1 MERTGNQQTRRP
13 RRRSSPRTSPR
24 TGSASRPAAAPLGVP
39 HYLNRSSAE
48 AGAISPGELAAV
60 PVSGG
65 ETSVASRG
73 EGRQESAAPN
83 QPEATP
89 AEERSEEAPGEASAE
104 SVSAAGGAGE
114 AGEGTGEE
122 GDQPEGQR
130 EEGGGEPAG
139 GGAGVGAGS
148 EAERPNEP
156 GSANEAEP
164 SPDSDLGLIDEELA
178 EHQRWAASFGSLG
191 TAGSDERA
199 RFLLEQTGQGAVSG
213 AEGAL
218 LTGAAMGAISA
229 AIGQIAGRRLAALAV
244 SRGVAATPVPGLGA
258 AIGGVMAVAGLV
270 QRDWGSTF
278 DTIGRIGEGEGYE
291 GLANTLEGVAEAL
304 DLATSIMDVVAGVL
318 GGIAVGM
325 WVAAV
330 LSAGTLSPL
339 AASLSGVALAIS
351 AATTS
356 VGLIITVVVRPT
368 VTALRALHA
377 FESQGDPATIEAAG
391 QSLQGAAGQIT
402 GAVVGSGA
410 GRLGGAAGGRL
421 GTRADAGV
429 ARIQARSRGGRPQRS
444 AAAGPGP
451 RIHLEVPEAPTRTA
465 REAGG
470 PIRAAAESGAPPA
483 AGPAAAGPAAAAPG
497 GQPRASSRR
506 PVAERVHNQEL
517 RALRDGVEKVMGVEL
532 TPEQTRRLDILRTM
546 DEAVLLPDP
555 ELQSLPGPQRPRR
568 AQRGDPRAWTH
579 GDPDPA
585 IRRRE
590 QQRVESSLRSEA
602 RAEAMQDMR
611 TAISDESQHTPATL
625 ESRSHLEDQGV
636 DQMVR
641 LAEEPVPAPG
651 RRRRGRRSGGE
662 SEEGPVR
669 GEEERPGEFPEGWSF
684 HHRATVRDYLE
695 HAGRSRSGL
704 HLPDKEH
711 VFVEHGGDTR
721 AELETMS
728 PRDPDALTGLR
739 YGHGSVR
746 ESQPR
751 VRRVLREDVARG
763 FSSTGDPAL
772 DSQIEYSRPSAASR
786 GLNRD
791 MARRQI
797 MLDRVRAE
805 QQQNPTAAGQ
815 RTIDRLEAE
824 FRAEQQFLEAT
835 LGRKPARASGGSGP
849 AASSPVPRSSFASHT
864 QTIAPTR
871 DRAAAMAQYHEQ
883 IRTDPGRE
891 SGVWRDAAGNYHV
904 MQGDAGSV
912 SPPAAAGPLELI
924 YHSHP
929 THADANAQ
937 GMMSLPSQ
945 AEGDINVLQYQH
957 GQGPVGRRQD
967 SELHFPVYDENG
979 NHAGYGATRFRYDP
993 TSPLPIQVATTR
1005 PGAGTSIQRYESFA
1019 DFEARSGIQA
1029 GGDTPQLSR
1038 EAADVQLRRDQAA
1051 ADERIRAVASALQGP
1066 PQTVGVREAR
1076 EAGRREIQAD
1086 DQGESSAGP
1095 SYTAQVAGLEPGE
1108 SIELPIHPAYPEPP
1122 GNPEELAAL
1131 QEQAAAARAV
1141 RADLEATQAAMNRQ
1155 AATQQNQAE
1164 ELVAADAVAT
1174 DLATARQT
1182 HQQAVQET
1190 SSTNSQQQG
1199 TASEAITSLGRSAEE
1214 ATALSTLVVSLR
1226 GFQGLAELFSYLP
1239 GGLGRKAEQASGD
1252 ADRLIASLNR
1262 VSETEAIQA
1271 DVAAGAEAMQANAA
1285 VIQEVSSTGAETDVQ
1300 VVSGRQGI
1308 EQLTAAN
1315 ATSLQETRQVEQQAI
1330 QEGATAQESELE
1342 AETSHEDLLAR
1353 LQSWAL
1359 AHRQARQAAI
1369 DEAVESYTGLGYRAQ
1384 AEL

>member
-1 MERTGNQQTRRP
+1 MERTANQQTRRP

-60 PVSGG
+60 PASGG

-164 SPDSDLGLIDEELA
+164 SPDSDLALIDEELA

-546 DEAVLLPDP
+546 DDAVLLPDP

-763 FSSTGDPAL
+763 FSSTGDAAL

-1066 PQTVGVREAR
+1066 PQTVGIREAR

-1285 VIQEVSSTGAETDVQ
+1285 VIQEVSSTGAETDAQ

>member
-1 MERTGNQQTRRP
+1 
-13 RRRSSPRTSPR
+13 
-24 TGSASRPAAAPLGVP
+24 LGVP
-39 HYLNRSSAE
+39 QYLNRSSAE
-48 AGAISPGELAAV
+48 AGAISPGELAAI
-60 PVSGG
+60 PASGG

-73 EGRQESAAPN
+73 EGLQESAAPN
-83 QPEATP
+83 QPEAGP
-89 AEERSEEAPGEASAE
+89 AEERGEEAPGEVSVE
-104 SVSAAGGAGE
+104 SVSSAGGAAE
-114 AGEGTGEE
+114 AGEGRGEE

-130 EEGGGEPAG
+130 EDEGGEPAG

-148 EAERPNEP
+148 EAERPNGP
-156 GSANEAEP
+156 GSADEAEP

-377 FESQGDPATIEAAG
+377 FESRGDPATIEAAG

-410 GRLGGAAGGRL
+410 GRLGGAVGGRL

-470 PIRAAAESGAPPA
+470 PIRAAAEGGAPPAAGPATAGPAA

-546 DEAVLLPDP
+546 DEAVHLPDP

-579 GDPDPA
+579 GDPDPK

-602 RAEAMQDMR
+602 RAEATQDLR

-636 DQMVR
+636 DQIAR
-641 LAEEPVPAPG
+641 LAEEPVPAP
-651 RRRRGRRSGGE
+651 RRGRRGRRSGGE

-669 GEEERPGEFPEGWSF
+669 GEEERRGELPEDWDY
-684 HHRATVRDYLE
+684 HHRATVRDHPE
-695 HAGRSRSGL
+695 QAGSSRSGVL
-704 HLPDKEH
+704 LPSKEH
-711 VFVEHGGDTR
+711 VFVEHGGDIR
-721 AELETMS
+721 AEVETMS
-728 PRDPDALTGLR
+728 PRDPGALTGPR
-739 YGHGSVR
+739 YGYGSVR

-763 FSSTGDPAL
+763 FSSTGDAAR

-786 GLNRD
+786 GLDRD
-791 MARRQI
+791 MARRQA
-797 MLDRVRAE
+797 MFDRVRAE
-805 QQQNPTAAGQ
+805 QQRNPTAARQ

-835 LGRKPARASGGSGP
+835 LGRKPARASGASGP
-849 AASSPVPRSSFASHT
+849 AASSPVPGSRFASHT

-945 AEGDINVLQYQH
+945 AEGDISVLQYQH

-1005 PGAGTSIQRYESFA
+1005 PGGGTSIQRYESFA

-1051 ADERIRAVASALQGP
+1051 AEERIRDVASALQGP

-1086 DQGESSAGP
+1086 DQGESAAGP
-1095 SYTAQVAGLEPGE
+1095 GYTAQVAGLEPGE

-1131 QEQAAAARAV
+1131 QDQAAAARAV
-1141 RADLEATQAAMNRQ
+1141 RADLEATRAAMNSQ

-1214 ATALSTLVVSLR
+1214 ATALTTLVVSLR

-1239 GGLGRKAEQASGD
+1239 GGLGRQAEQASRD

-1262 VSETEAIQA
+1262 VSETEAIQG

-1330 QEGATAQESELE
+1330 QEEAMAQESELE

-1353 LQSWAL
+1353 LQSWAQ